1 MNKETLNKKI
11 ETVEGYK
18 SKLNSSNFVLFF
30 NFNALPADV
39 ATSLR
44 RDLKAI
50 DSEMVVGRTT
60 LFFRAF
66 ENTIMHDHRDVFV
79 GPTAIVFSYK
89 DPAKTAKIVFDTC
102 KSLDKENPLKFI
114 KAGMLSNKYLTPK
127 DVEALANLP
136 SMEVLVSKLMG
147 VLQAPVVGFIMALK
161 AVPQK
166 LVLTLKA
173 LEEAKNS

>member
-1 MNKETLNKKI
+1 MNKETLQKKI

-18 SKLNSSNFVLFF
+18 KKLAKSNFVLFF
-30 NFNALPADV
+30 NFNGLPADV

-44 RDLKAI
+44 RELKSA
-50 DSEMVVGRTT
+50 DSEMLVGRTT

-66 ENTIMHDHRDVFV
+66 ENTIMHDHREVFV
-79 GPTAIVFSYK
+79 GPTAVVFSYK

-102 KSLDKENPLKFI
+102 KSIDKDDSLRFI
-114 KAGMLSNKYLTPK
+114 KAGMLGNKYLTPK

-173 LEEAKNS
+173 IETKNS

>member
-30 NFNALPADV
+30 NFNTLPADV

-79 GPTAIVFSYK
+79 GPTAIVFS
-89 DPAKTAKIVFDTC
+89 
-102 KSLDKENPLKFI
+102 
-114 KAGMLSNKYLTPK
+114 
-127 DVEALANLP
+127 
-136 SMEVLVSKLMG
+136 
-147 VLQAPVVGFIMALK
+147 
-161 AVPQK
+161 
-166 LVLTLKA
+166 
-173 LEEAKNS
+173 